1 MFFVLAGLLLGPDV
15 LGVLHIDLELSTIR
29 QLAELTLALV
39 LFTDAS
45 TVDLDG
51 LRRDAGV
58 VGRLLGIGLLL
69 TIAAGGL
76 VAWLLFPEL
85 PVATALLIGGSSLRL
100 TLPWACP
107 L

>member
-1 MFFVLAGLLLGPDV
+1 MLLGLVLGPDV
-15 LGVLHIDLELSTIR
+15 LGVLHIDIESSTIR

-45 TVDLDG
+45 TVDVDR
-51 LRRDAGV
+51 LRRDAGL

-76 VAWLLFPEL
+76 VAWLVGCAGWAVQVLW
-85 PVATALLIGGSSLRL
+85 RL
-100 TLPWACP
+100 
-107 L
+107 